1 MDIDPNLLKQIESI
15 AKELKEKP
23 PANYIRVGTDYFKI
37 IEKPDR
43 FGIVRK
49 ELKKWSIEAIRIDEG
64 RKYPKKIPKYDDFII
79 EPNNNGES
87 PIIGNC
93 YNMHHPFAHKPKPG
107 EWKWTFTML
116 KQIFGTQFKAGMI
129 YLQVLYLY
137 PKQALPVLVL
147 VSKERQTGKSTF
159 LDWLNLIFGANV
171 AMIDPDVIG
180 GNFNGEYA
188 AANIIAIDETI
199 LDKQIAVEKIKALA
213 TKKFISVNIKNVQ
226 QFKLPFFGKII
237 MASNNEDKFMRIDDE
252 EIRFW
257 IRKLGTPKI
266 NNHSILNDM
275 IDEIPAFLHYLT
287 TMPIPD
293 FSKSRMVLTSDQIKN
308 QWLEDVKKESRSW
321 LHKEL
326 MILFKEYLEE
336 SGKPYFYMTATQI
349 KNEWF
354 ANNNQVLRA
363 YIFQVLR
370 KEMNLISQPYARYP
384 EQLCYK
390 DMSIRGAPFMIG
402 PIQLGIEVECH
413 ESQDDF

>member
-1 MDIDPNLLKQIESI
+1 MAVRI
-15 AKELKEKP
+15 P
-23 PANYIRVGTDYFKI
+23 PEPKYIRVGIDYFKI
-37 IEKPDR
+37 IDKPDR
-43 FGIVRK
+43 FGITRK
-49 ELKKWSIEAIRIDEG
+49 ELKKWSVQEIRLDEG
-64 RKYPKKIPKYDDFII
+64 QKFLYTIPKYDDFII
-79 EPNNNGES
+79 EPNNNGTS

-93 YNMHHPFAHKPKPG
+93 YNMHKSFSHNPRKGK
-107 EWKWTFTML
+107 WKWTFTML

-180 GNFNGEYA
+180 GSFNGEYA

-257 IRKLGTPKI
+257 IRKLGTPTI
-266 NNHSILNDM
+266 TNHNILNDM
-275 IDEIPAFLHYLT
+275 INEIPAFLHYLT
-287 TMPIPD
+287 TMPEPD
-293 FSKSRMVLTSDQIKN
+293 FTKSRMVLTSNQIKN
-308 QWLEDVKKESRSW
+308 EWLDQVKKESKSG
-321 LHKEL
+321 LYKEL
-326 MILFKEYLEE
+326 MILITAWFDNNNETALNATPTDLKEEWFRNDHNISRSYIIRVL
-336 SGKPYFYMTATQI
+336 
-349 KNEWF
+349 KNEF
-354 ANNNQVLRA
+354 GMVASDPRKYRAFNNSTV
-363 YIFQVLR
+363 
-370 KEMNLISQPYARYP
+370 EGSTGRYYTFKREDFTNEIP
-384 EQLCYK
+384 E
-390 DMSIRGAPFMIG
+390 
-402 PIQLGIEVECH
+402 
-413 ESQDDF
+413 DDRPDF